1 MARTK
6 ASERKKIEQLVTHNR
21 VSKPKRKKKNTNKI
35 VIPNQQI
42 DLQARINAAEKQR
55 KKDNRA
61 HKGRKL
67 NLWEPKKMKE
77 ALKQ

>member
-6 ASERKKIEQLVTHNR
+6 ASERKKIEQMVTHNR

-42 DLQARINAAEKQR
+42 QARLNAAEKQR
-55 KKDNRA
+55 KKDNRS

-67 NLWEPKKMKE
+67 NLWEPKKMRD

>member
-42 DLQARINAAEKQR
+42 QARLNAAEKNR
-55 KKDNRA
+55 KKR
-61 HKGRKL
+61 
-67 NLWEPKKMKE
+67 
-77 ALKQ
+77 